1 MKPIKLNSHI
11 IGKGYYNSPFV
22 PRQCKRDSSV
32 SDVSS
37 INSSKHGADIFCMI
51 FILKEKDKKA
61 GRGAVQMHPLN
72 GVTGGVTLLAGA

>member
-11 IGKGYYNSPFV
+11 IGKGYHNFV

-32 SDVSS
+32 SEVSS
-37 INSSKHGADIFCMI
+37 ISSSKHGAHIFCMI